1 MAQEQDDLI
10 WRTAWDWVRREHD
23 RENFG
28 EGSRVELVA
37 WLLADPA
44 HRKAYDKAARL
55 WLLAGLV
62 PPTIDVDA
70 WKKSQGQATSEDPE
84 PDRDA

>member
-10 WRTAWDWVRREHD
+10 WRTAWNWVRREHD

-62 PPTIDVDA
+62 PPTVDVDA
-70 WKKSQGQATSEDPE
+70 WKKSQGPAISEDPE
-84 PDRDA
+84 TGRDD

>member
-1 MAQEQDDLI
+1 MTQEQDDLI
-10 WRTAWDWVRREHD
+10 WRTAWAWVRREHD
-23 RENFG
+23 REGFG
-28 EGSRVELVA
+28 EAARVEMVT

-62 PPTIDVDA
+62 PPAVDVEA
-70 WKKSQGQATSEDPE
+70 WKKTQGQAQ
-84 PDRDA
+84 DRPAPGDDT

>member
-1 MAQEQDDLI
+1 MTQEQDDPL
-10 WRTAWDWVRREHD
+10 WSAAWQWVQREHD
-23 RENFG
+23 HAHFDAAARAEMT
-28 EGSRVELVA
+28 A

-62 PPTIDVDA
+62 PPANDL
-70 WKKSQGQATSEDPE
+70 GE
-84 PDRDA
+84 PGP

>member
-1 MAQEQDDLI
+1 MTQASDDLI
-10 WRTAWDWVRREHD
+10 WQAAWAWVRREHD
-23 RENFG
+23 RDGFDEAA
-28 EGSRVELVA
+28 RADMVR

-62 PPTIDVDA
+62 PPTIDVEA
-70 WKKSQGQATSEDPE
+70 WKKTQGNPAPGD
-84 PDRDA
+84 DA